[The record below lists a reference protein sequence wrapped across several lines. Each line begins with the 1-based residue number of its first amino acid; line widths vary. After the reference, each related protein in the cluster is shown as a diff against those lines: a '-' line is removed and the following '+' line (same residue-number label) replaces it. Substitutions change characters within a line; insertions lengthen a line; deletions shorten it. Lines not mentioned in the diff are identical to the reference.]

1 MVNKKLKIIFFGTPE
16 VAANFL
22 KDVAKTEDVLC
33 VFTQSDK
40 PKGRKLMLTA
50 PAVKIAAL
58 ELSLPV
64 YQPEKLSDIDAEIIK
79 NFKPDVG
86 IVVAYGKLIPQNVFS
101 IPLYG
106 CFNIHFSLLP
116 KYRGAAPVQW
126 ALINGE
132 KESGVSSFWLEKTLD
147 SGPILVQKELPI
159 LPKESAKE
167 LFEKLTILG
176 IEVMR
181 ETLNKIKNGDC
192 TGIKQEGI
200 VTFAHSLKKSDGFI
214 NWEKSAHDILNLIR
228 GTNPWP
234 GTNTAV
240 IFNGQ
245 TIALKVLSADIFNE
259 ELRGNYSP
267 GQLISVIP
275 KKGIVVACGSGKL
288 LIETVHP
295 ANKVALNADVFTNN
309 NKLQVGF
316 IFEQYES
323 VEKIFGGM
331 K

>member
-1 MVNKKLKIIFFGTPE
+1 MVNKKLRIIFFGTPE

-22 KDVAKTEDVLC
+22 KDATKTEAVLC

-50 PAVKIAAL
+50 SAVKTAAL
-58 ELSLPV
+58 KLSLPV
-64 YQPEKLSDIDAEIIK
+64 YQPEKLSNEDVKIIK

-86 IVVAYGKLIPQNVFS
+86 VVVAYGKLIPQSVFS

-132 KESGVSSFWLEKTLD
+132 SKTGVSSFWLEKTLD
-147 SGPILVQKELPI
+147 SGPVLVQKEMSVLPQD
-159 LPKESAKE
+159 SAKE
-167 LFEKLTILG
+167 LFEKLTTLG
-176 IEVMR
+176 IEVMH
-181 ETLNKIKNGDC
+181 ETLDKIKKGDC
-192 TGIKQEGI
+192 AGIKQEGT
-200 VTFAHSLKKSDGFI
+200 VTVAHSLKKSDGFI
-214 NWEKSAHDILNLIR
+214 KWQKNAQDILNLIR

-234 GTNTAV
+234 SAHTAMVLNAQTTTFKV
-240 IFNGQ
+240 IG
-245 TIALKVLSADIFNE
+245 AKIFTGPIGENFVC
-259 ELRGNYSP
+259 
-267 GQLISVIP
+267 GQLISILP
-275 KKGIVVACGSGKL
+275 KKGIVIACGLGAL

-295 ANKVALNADVFTNN
+295 ANKVVVGADIFAIN
-309 NKLQVGF
+309 NKIPLGF

>member
-22 KDVAKTEDVLC
+22 KDAAKTETVLC

-40 PKGRKLMLTA
+40 PKGRKLMLTP
-50 PAVKIAAL
+50 PAVKTAAL

-64 YQPEKLSDIDAEIIK
+64 YQPEKLSDEDVEIIK

-86 IVVAYGKLIPQNVFS
+86 VVVAYGKLIPQSVFS
-101 IPLYG
+101 TPLYG

-132 KESGVSSFWLEKTLD
+132 NKTGVSSFWLEKTLD
-147 SGPILVQKELPI
+147 SGPVLVQKELSI
-159 LPKESAKE
+159 LPKDSAKE
-167 LFEKLTILG
+167 MLEKLTTLG
-176 IEVMR
+176 IEVMH
-181 ETLNKIKNGDC
+181 ETLDKIKKGDC
-192 TGIKQEGI
+192 TGVKQEGP

-214 NWEKSAHDILNLIR
+214 KWQKNAQDILNLIR

-234 GTNTAV
+234 GVHTAV
-240 IFNGQ
+240 SFNGKE
-245 TIALKVLSADIFNE
+245 IVLKVINAKIFTEPIGENFVC
-259 ELRGNYSP
+259 
-267 GQLISVIP
+267 GQLISILP
-275 KKGIVVACGSGKL
+275 KKGIVVACGLGAL

-295 ANKVALNADVFTNN
+295 ANKVEVSADVFAIN
-309 NKLQVGF
+309 NKLQPGL
-316 IFEQYES
+316 IFEQFES
-323 VEKIFGGM
+323 VEKIFGGI

>member
-16 VAANFL
+16 VASNFL
-22 KDVAKTEDVLC
+22 KDAAETEAVLC

-50 PAVKIAAL
+50 SAVKTAAL
-58 ELSLPV
+58 KLSLPV
-64 YQPEKLSDIDAEIIK
+64 YQPDKLSDEDVEIIK

-86 IVVAYGKLIPQNVFS
+86 VVVAYGKLIPQSVFS

-132 KESGVSSFWLEKTLD
+132 SKTGVSSFWLEKTLD
-147 SGPILVQKELPI
+147 SGPVLVKKELSI
-159 LPKESAKE
+159 LPYDSAKE
-167 LFEKLTILG
+167 LFEKLTTLG

-181 ETLNKIKNGDC
+181 ETFDKIKSGDC
-192 TGIKQEGI
+192 TAIKQEGT
-200 VTFAHSLKKSDGFI
+200 VTFAHLLKKSDGFI
-214 NWEKSAHDILNLIR
+214 KWQKNAQDILNLIR

-234 GTNTAV
+234 GAHTAMV
-240 IFNGQ
+240 LNAQTTTFKIIGAKIFTGPIGKNF
-245 TIALKVLSADIFNE
+245 IC
-259 ELRGNYSP
+259 
-267 GQLISVIP
+267 GQLIGILP
-275 KKGIVVACGSGKL
+275 KKGIVVACGLGAL

-295 ANKVALNADVFTNN
+295 ANKVAISADVFAIN
-309 NKLQVGF
+309 NKIPLGF

-331 K
+331 